1 MVGVVIFKDFE
12 TGSYENMTVTCFA
25 GNSFADIERNGDFVS
40 YLVSAR
46 TIKVRL
52 IAGTED
58 ASFCPSYT
66 ELRRIC
72 GEAKRFLCE
81 NSYCT
86 VAEFAGNDTDISF
99 RFRSGKC
106 GVYAPVDMRNL
117 RNLKTDDI
125 YALCGEVKD
134 KEPLYLS
141 LLCDVLNFAV
151 QFLLGAE
158 EEIYGFS
165 GTGIYI
171 NTSVFVQKIHPAGKF
186 SKNKNRYRRHK
197 IDIRKAKKVSFD
209 METEAVPFTA
219 GSRIINRY
227 RSLKRSALELV
238 SSDFTKSELFRLPQ
252 SEKLHC
258 LAEMFYDELKD
269 MLTVYTF
276 AFEARSH
283 IYYIGIKDALSL
295 ITCGESMAEPLAK
308 PAGVLSANMK
318 LREKLPNPD
327 YYTSSG
333 KALWKKD

>member
-25 GNSFADIERNGDFVS
+25 GNSFEDIERSGEFVS
-40 YLVSAR
+40 YLVSAG
-46 TIKVRL
+46 TIKVRFV
-52 IAGTED
+52 AGTEA
-58 ASFCPSYT
+58 ASFCPSYS
-66 ELRRIC
+66 EIYRIC
-72 GEAKRFLCE
+72 SEAKRFLCE

-86 VAEFAGNDTDISF
+86 VAEFAGSETEISF

-117 RNLKTDDI
+117 RNPKADDI
-125 YALCGEVKD
+125 YALCGEVKG

-141 LLCDVLNFAV
+141 LICDVLNFAV
-151 QFLLGAE
+151 QTLFDAE

-171 NTSVFVQKIHPAGKF
+171 NTSVFLQKF
-186 SKNKNRYRRHK
+186 NLSKKIPKNRNRYRRHRV
-197 IDIRKAKKVSFD
+197 DIRKTKKVSFAV
-209 METEAVPFTA
+209 ETESAPSTTGAKV
-219 GSRIINRY
+219 INGY
-227 RSLKRSALELV
+227 RCLKRNVLELV
-238 SSDFTKSELFRLPQ
+238 SDIFTVSDLLDLPK
-252 SEKLHC
+252 SEKLHS
-258 LAEMFYDELKD
+258 LAEVFYEELKD
-269 MLTVYTF
+269 VLRVYTF

-295 ITCGESMAEPLAK
+295 VTCGESMAEPLVK

-333 KALWKKD
+333 KGLWKD